1 MKVAVLGLGKVG
13 HNMAALLAARG
24 FEVTG
29 FTRDPEKAEAV
40 NRFGIT
46 VFGALEGNFKVQAT
60 TDLSQAVD
68 GARFLF
74 VTTTSKGHRPMAEL
88 LRGKLQEGQ
97 LVVIFTGNW
106 GAYEF
111 YCVLGDEART
121 KRVVLGETSGNLAGS
136 PSLTYPATTY
146 MKPIKK
152 HISFA
157 TIPGSAACQA
167 ARELR
172 DAFPEFCPVDS
183 IVDTSLNN
191 TNPPVHVPI
200 SLFNITRMAN
210 REEASFYGECLPP
223 MLQDLVMAADQERCQ
238 VIRALGGTPKSVL
251 ELMNSAWDAQC
262 ASLKE
267 LGQSNP
273 SLQSVQLPKTPYHRF
288 LTEDVPYGYLAVSR
302 LGKRYG
308 VATPR
313 IDFMVAAYQFLL
325 GEQADMTGP
334 EFPVDLTEIL
344 REKD

>member
-1 MKVAVLGLGKVG
+1 M
-13 HNMAALLAARG
+13 
-24 FEVTG
+24 
-29 FTRDPEKAEAV
+29 
-40 NRFGIT
+40 
-46 VFGALEGNFKVQAT
+46 
-60 TDLSQAVD
+60 
-68 GARFLF
+68 
-74 VTTTSKGHRPMAEL
+74 
-88 LRGKLQEGQ
+88 
-97 LVVIFTGNW
+97 
-106 GAYEF
+106 
-111 YCVLGDEART
+111 
-121 KRVVLGETSGNLAGS
+121 
-136 PSLTYPATTY
+136 
-146 MKPIKK
+146 
-152 HISFA
+152 
-157 TIPGSAACQA
+157 
-167 ARELR
+167 
-172 DAFPEFCPVDS
+172 DS